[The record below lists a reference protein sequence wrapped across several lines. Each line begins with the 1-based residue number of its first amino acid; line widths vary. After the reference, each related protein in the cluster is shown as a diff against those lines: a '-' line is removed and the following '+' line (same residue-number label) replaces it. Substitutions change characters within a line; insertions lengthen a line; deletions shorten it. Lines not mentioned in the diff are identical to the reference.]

1 MKTSSSRFIGDM
13 TRMVAPL
20 PLLMLLG
27 HLAMAQPATTPERH
41 FWQTDKDVYTV
52 VETNGVVYLGGAFTY
67 VGPQSGKAGVV
78 SLTTGQARYDFPN
91 INGTVLAIAS
101 DGSGGW
107 FLGGQFTSVG
117 DYLITNLVHVLSNN
131 QVDVN
136 WCPAPDYRVL
146 ALACANNILYV
157 GGDFQVISGLSRPYF
172 AALDGTSGAAIAW
185 APQVNNN
192 VNTLLLAG
200 NILYLGGQFT
210 SISKSSRSALAALDI
225 TLTTNFVTAW
235 NPGVSGGSRV
245 IYTLAVSGNTVY
257 AGGDFTTIGGKP
269 RNRIAA
275 LDAAT
280 GQASTW
286 NPNANDAVRAMAIS
300 GSTLFVGGDFDS
312 IGGRNRNCL
321 AALDMAGLGGAISTW
336 DANVDNSDA
345 SAASRV
351 TALAVVDNTL
361 YVAGQFVRTGGEL
374 RRGAASLDVATG
386 QLKPWQPLVS
396 SLSTDVKPTVWAM
409 ALDETRACLGGDF
422 NSLGG
427 YARGALAAL
436 DAASGAATAWN
447 PNAGDAVYRLAI
459 VDDLI
464 YVGGIF
470 TNIGTAAR
478 SRLASVDRA
487 TGAATDWHPIVTGTG
502 GYIYCFNVTSNT
514 LYASGWFSQ
523 INGKPVANLAAF
535 DRLTGDLK
543 ESWTPNPNERV
554 YTTFIDGN
562 ILYAGGRFTSIGS
575 SNRNYIAALDLET
588 GKATSWNPNADNVV
602 WSLAAGQDLVYVG
615 GDFTRIG
622 GENRTCIAAIEKATA
637 TAAFWMPE
645 AGGSGQVRVYAM
657 NPGGNFLYVGGQ
669 FTSIGGEF
677 RNRLA
682 SLDLLTGVSVSWNPN
697 ADGAVRSLLVSG
709 NQMYVGGQFTKLG
722 GQLHPYFAVFSLG
735 SRFDLATLKRM
746 TNGDIQCQLTDGGS
760 AGHNLIIQASTNMLD
775 WTTIYTGS
783 PTGFPID
790 FTDTE
795 AGTFSRRFYR
805 ALVQP

>member
-27 HLAMAQPATTPERH
+27 HLAMAQPATTPEGH
-41 FWQTDKDVYTV
+41 FWQTDKDVYSV

-78 SLTTGQARYDFPN
+78 SLATGQARYDFPN

-117 DYLITNLVHVLSNN
+117 DYRITNLVHVLSNN
-131 QVDVN
+131 QVDVT
-136 WCPAPDYRVL
+136 WCPTPDNRVL

-157 GGDFQVISGLSRPYF
+157 GGDFQNIAATNRAYF
-172 AALDGTSGAAIAW
+172 AALDATSGATIAW

-192 VNTLLLAG
+192 VNTILLAG

-225 TLTTNFVTAW
+225 TLATNFVTAW

-245 IYTLAVSGNTVY
+245 IYALAVSSNTVY
-257 AGGDFTTIGGKP
+257 AAGDFTTIGGKP

-275 LDAAT
+275 LDATT

-286 NPNANDAVRAMAIS
+286 NPNANDAVRAIAIS
-300 GSTLFVGGDFDS
+300 GNTVVAGGDFDS

-345 SAASRV
+345 SAATRV
-351 TALAVVDNTL
+351 TALDVVDNTL
-361 YVAGQFVRTGGEL
+361 YVAGQFVRMGGEL
-374 RRGAASLDVATG
+374 RRGAASLDVATA

-396 SLSTDVKPTVWAM
+396 SLSPDVKPTIWAM
-409 ALDETRACLGGDF
+409 ALDETYACLGGDF

-427 YARGALAAL
+427 YARGGLAAL

-459 VDDLI
+459 VNDLL

-478 SRLASVDRA
+478 SRLASLDLA
-487 TGAATDWHPIVTGTG
+487 TGAATDWHPIVTGTS
-502 GYIYCFNVTSNT
+502 GYIYSFSIASNT

-523 INGKPVANLAAF
+523 INGKAVANLAAF
-535 DRLTGDLK
+535 DLQTGALM
-543 ESWTPNPNERV
+543 ESWTPKPNERV
-554 YTTFIDGN
+554 YATLVEDN
-562 ILYAGGRFTSIGS
+562 LLYVAGRFTSIGG
-575 SNRNYIAALDLET
+575 SNRNYIAALDLDT
-588 GKATSWNPNADNVV
+588 GQASAWNPNADNAV
-602 WSLAAGQDLVYVG
+602 WSLAASQDLVYAG

-622 GENRTCIAAIEKATA
+622 GENRACIAAIDKATA

-657 NPGGNFLYVGGQ
+657 NPTGNFLYVGGQ
-669 FTSIGGEF
+669 FTSMGGEF

-682 SLDLLTGVSVSWNPN
+682 SLDLLLGVSVSWNPN

-709 NQMYVGGQFTKLG
+709 NQMYVAGQYTKLG
-722 GQLHPYFAVFSLG
+722 GQFHPYFAVFALG
-735 SRFDLATLKRM
+735 SRFDMATLKRM
-746 TNGDIQCQLTDGGS
+746 TNGGIQCQVTDGGS
-760 AGHNLIIQASTNMLD
+760 AGQNLIIQASTNMTD
-775 WTTIYTGS
+775 WTTLHTGAV
-783 PTGFPID
+783 TGFPVE
-790 FTDTE
+790 FTDPE
-795 AGTFSRRFYR
+795 AATYSRRFYR